1 MMDYLRRE
9 TYRLSPRPI
18 ADLGY
23 GFDFEEAR

>member
-1 MMDYLRRE
+1 MMDYLRTE

-23 GFDFEEAR
+23 GFEFD